1 MSYLEIFSTMNMR
14 LLVEYEL
21 STEPL
26 SVLYYYLFD
35 VVMEMFNPAS
45 AIIA

>member
-1 MSYLEIFSTMNMR
+1 MNMR

-21 STEPL
+21 SAEPL
-26 SVLYYYLFD
+26 SVLYYYLID

-45 AIIA
+45 AIVA